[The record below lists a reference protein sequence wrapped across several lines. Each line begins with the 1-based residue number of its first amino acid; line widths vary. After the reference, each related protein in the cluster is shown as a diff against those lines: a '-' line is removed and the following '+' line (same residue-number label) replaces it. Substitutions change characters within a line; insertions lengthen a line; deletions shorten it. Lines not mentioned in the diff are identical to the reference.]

1 MFCELLFNN
10 LNTSEFID
18 ILDDGIIPS
27 YETKIWFSTQIIIM
41 IDIIIIRNR
50 NTTVIDTMC
59 TKL

>member
-27 YETKIWFSTQIIIM
+27 YETKI
-41 IDIIIIRNR
+41 
-50 NTTVIDTMC
+50 
-59 TKL
+59 